1 MKQRMVGIRI
11 TLVVLMLGLL
21 SGCHTLSD
29 KEYVEVRKTPKQIQ
43 ILEQNDFRLEQN
55 IENLGKAVDQM
66 RKDLQDHI
74 NNKDASVEK
83 VGTDSARVTLQN
95 KVLFGNGSTNLSRE
109 GKKVLADFAK
119 NLGDDPSLQV
129 KIVGH
134 TDNLPPSARLRARY
148 LDNWELSAVRAAS
161 VARYFVWE
169 RHIDPKRLTIVGKAD
184 NVPVASNATAKG
196 RSQNRRVELFLT
208 VSKKAK

>member
-11 TLVVLMLGLL
+11 ALVVLILGLL

-29 KEYVEVRKTPKQIQ
+29 KEYVEVKKTPKQIK

-74 NNKDASVEK
+74 NNKDASVET
-83 VGTDSARVTLQN
+83 VGSDSARVTLQN

-109 GKKVLADFAK
+109 GKKVLARFAK

-134 TDNLPPSARLRARY
+134 TDNLPPSARLRTRY

-161 VARYFVWE
+161 VARYLVWE
-169 RHIDPKRLTIVGKAD
+169 CHIDPKRLTIVGKAD
-184 NVPVASNATAKG
+184 NVPVASNATAEG
-196 RSQNRRVELFLT
+196 RRQNRRVELFLT
-208 VSKKAK
+208 VGKKAK